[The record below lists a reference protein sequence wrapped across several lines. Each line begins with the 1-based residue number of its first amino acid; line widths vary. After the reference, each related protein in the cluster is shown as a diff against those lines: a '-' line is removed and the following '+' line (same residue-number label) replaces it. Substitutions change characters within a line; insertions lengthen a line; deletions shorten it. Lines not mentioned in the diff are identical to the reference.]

1 MTPEKEKEVREKLNS
16 ELKDGF
22 YTIGDDSMK
31 TFMGKQG
38 FIDFQISL
46 MKEAENYK
54 PKSNKE
60 YSDKMQNYLKQRNE
74 RTNKRIK
81 S

>member
-22 YTIGDDSMK
+22 YAIGDDSNPVF
-31 TFMGKQG
+31 TGKG
-38 FIDFQISL
+38 GYINYQIAL
-46 MKEAENYK
+46 MKELENYK

-60 YSDKMQNYLKQRNE
+60 YSDKMKNYLKE
-74 RTNKRIK
+74 RDDTKRK